1 MEIMSAADKN
11 NEQVV
16 EEAVETATE
25 ETVAETPAQEEA
37 PEPAPKG
44 REGRKLKKAEA
55 KIKELEEQIAKLEAS
70 AAEGN
75 DKYLRLLAEYDNF
88 RRRSAK
94 EREGVYSDAY
104 SDAIGALL
112 PVLDNLGR
120 AVGCEDPKGLADGL
134 ALILKSFDEG
144 LAKLGIEEIQ
154 ALGQTFDPERH
165 YAVMHVED
173 EAYGES
179 EVVEVL
185 QKGYIRGDKV
195 IRYAVVKVAN

>member
-1 MEIMSAADKN
+1 MSAADKN

-16 EEAVETATE
+16 EEAVETAAE
-25 ETVAETPAQEEA
+25 ETVAQTSAQEEA

-44 REGRKLKKAEA
+44 RDGRKLKKAEA
-55 KIKELEEQIAKLEAS
+55 RIKELEEQIAKLEAS
-70 AAEGN
+70 ATEGN

-112 PVLDNLGR
+112 PVLDNLDR
-120 AVGCEDPKGLADGL
+120 AVGCEDPKGLAEGL

-165 YAVMHVED
+165 YAVMHIED

-185 QKGYIRGDKV
+185 QKGYIKGDKV

>member
-1 MEIMSAADKN
+1 MSAADKN

-25 ETVAETPAQEEA
+25 ETVVETPAQEEA

-44 REGRKLKKAEA
+44 REGRKLKKAES

-154 ALGQTFDPERH
+154 AQGQTFDPERH

-173 EAYGES
+173 EAYGEGAI
-179 EVVEVL
+179 VEVL
-185 QKGYIRGDKV
+185 QKGYRKGDKI
-195 IRYAVVKVAN
+195 IRYAMVKVAN